1 MVDWTYNGK
10 VVNEIPQ
17 GVEGFVYLI
26 TNTTNNKKYI
36 GKKLAKFK
44 TSKPPLKGK
53 KNRRRGTKESDWR
66 DYWGSSDHL
75 IADVQELG
83 EDKFT
88 KEILHFCPSKGVL
101 SYMEA
106 KEQFDRKVLLTD
118 EYYNGIINCRVGS
131 SKILTEHLK
140 NG

>member
-1 MVDWTYNGK
+1 MIEWTYQGK
-10 VVNEIPQ
+10 VITEIPQ

-44 TSKPPLKGK
+44 TSRPPLKGK
-53 KNRRRGTKESDWR
+53 KNRRRGTKESDWK

-75 IADVQELG
+75 NADVQKLG

-140 NG
+140 KG

>member
-1 MVDWTYNGK
+1 MAEKLQTMV
-10 VVNEIPQ
+10 
-17 GVEGFVYLI
+17 
-26 TNTTNNKKYI
+26 
-36 GKKLAKFK
+36 KLKQ
-44 TSKPPLKGK
+44 PLEGK
-53 KNRRRGTKESDWR
+53 KNRRRGTKESDWK

-75 IADVQELG
+75 NEDVQKLG

-140 NG
+140 KG

>member
-1 MVDWTYNGK
+1 MVEWTYQGK
-10 VVNEIPQ
+10 VITEIPQ

-26 TNTTNNKKYI
+26 TNTANNKKYI

-44 TSKPPLKGK
+44 TSRPPLKGK
-53 KNRRRGTKESDWR
+53 KNRRRGTKESDWK

-75 IADVQELG
+75 NEDVQKLG

-106 KEQFDRKVLLTD
+106 KEQFDRKVLITD

-140 NG
+140 KG